1 METLLVTGG
10 AGFIGANFVEYW
22 LDAHADDRVVVL
34 DALTYAGN
42 RASLQAVAG
51 RPGFEFV
58 HGDICDRDLA
68 TRLIDGR
75 EISTIVH
82 FAAES
87 HVDRSI
93 VGPEEFL
100 RTNVIGTQT
109 LLQAAR
115 AVWMADGGA
124 PGRVRFHHISTDE
137 VYGSLGPD
145 DPPFSESTPYAP
157 NSPYA
162 ASKAASDH
170 LVRAYHHTYGL
181 PVTTSNCSNNY
192 GPYQFPEKLI
202 PLMLVNA
209 LEGKPLPVYG
219 DGGNVRDWLYVTD
232 HCRAIERVLLDG
244 RVGETYNVGGRN
256 EWRNVDVVH
265 LLCGLLDE
273 AFMADRSLAV
283 RFPASPAAQGRL
295 TSELVTFV
303 KDRPGH
309 DRRYAV
315 DTAKIEREL
324 GFTPQESF
332 ETGLRKTVAWYL
344 EHEAWWRGVMDGSYR
359 DWVRLQYGDRPA
371 RRSPGP
377 LHLTD

>member
-1 METLLVTGG
+1 MTTLLVTGG
-10 AGFIGANFVEYW
+10 AGFIGANFVAYW
-22 LDAHADDRVVVL
+22 LEKHPEDRVVVL

-42 RASLQAVAG
+42 RASLQPVEG
-51 RPGFEFV
+51 RPGYQFV
-58 HGDICDRDLA
+58 HGDICDGALA
-68 TRLIDGR
+68 TRLIR
-75 EISTIVH
+75 EQGVSTIVH

-93 VGPEEFL
+93 LGPEDFL
-100 RTNVIGTQT
+100 RTNVLGTQS

-115 AVWMADGGA
+115 AAWMADGAG
-124 PGRVRFHHISTDE
+124 PGPVRFHHISTDE

-145 DPPFSESTPYAP
+145 DPPFTERTPYAP

-202 PLMLVNA
+202 PLTIVNA

-219 DGGNVRDWLYVTD
+219 DGGNVRDWLFVTD

-244 RVGETYNVGGRN
+244 RPGETYNVGGRN
-256 EWRNVDVVH
+256 QWRNLDLVH
-265 LLCGLLDE
+265 LLCRLLDQ
-273 AFMADRSLAV
+273 AFVADPSLAA
-283 RFPASPAAQGRL
+283 RFPASPAAGGRA
-295 TSELVTFV
+295 TSGLVSFV

-315 DTAKIEREL
+315 ATSKVEREL
-324 GFTPQESF
+324 GFTPAESF
-332 ETGLRKTVAWYL
+332 ESGLRKTVTWYL
-344 EHEAWWRGVMDGSYR
+344 EHEPWWRGVMDGSYR
-359 DWVRLQYGDRPA
+359 DWVRRQY
-371 RRSPGP
+371 
-377 LHLTD
+377 LTD

>member
-1 METLLVTGG
+1 VGALLVTGG
-10 AGFIGANFVEYW
+10 AGFIGANFVAYW
-22 LDAHADDRVVVL
+22 LDGHPADRVVVL

-42 RASLQAVAG
+42 RASLQPVEG

-58 HGDICDRDLA
+58 HGDIGDTDLA
-68 TRLIDGR
+68 AKLIR
-75 EISTIVH
+75 ERGISTIVH

-93 VGPEEFL
+93 VGPEDFL
-100 RTNVIGTQT
+100 RTNVLGTQS

-115 AVWMADGGA
+115 AAWTPEGTPPAG
-124 PGRVRFHHISTDE
+124 VRFHHISTDE
-137 VYGSLGPD
+137 VYGSLQPD
-145 DPPFSESTPYAP
+145 DPAFTESTPYAP

-202 PLMLVNA
+202 PLMIVNA
-209 LEGKPLPVYG
+209 LAGKPLPVYG

-232 HCRAIERVLLDG
+232 HCRAIERVLLSG

-256 EWRNVDVVH
+256 EWRNVDVVR
-265 LLCGLLDE
+265 LLCELLNE
-273 AFMADRSLAV
+273 AFAADRSLAD
-283 RFPASPAAQGRL
+283 RFPSGPAAKGRPVSGL
-295 TSELVTFV
+295 LTFV

-315 DTAKIEREL
+315 DTTKLEREL

-344 EHEAWWRGVMDGSYR
+344 QHEAWWRGVMDGSYR
-359 DWVRLQYGDRPA
+359 DWVRRQYDERPGA
-371 RRSPGP
+371 PVSPG
-377 LHLTD
+377 D

>member
-1 METLLVTGG
+1 MAALLVTGG
-10 AGFIGANFVEYW
+10 AGFIGANFVQYW
-22 LDAHADDRVVVL
+22 LEAHPGDRVVVL

-42 RASLQAVAG
+42 RASL
-51 RPGFEFV
+51 RPVERRAEFELV
-58 HGDICDRDLA
+58 PGSICDGELA
-68 TRLIDGR
+68 ARLIR
-75 EISTIVH
+75 ERGVTTIVH

-100 RTNVIGTQT
+100 RTNVVGTHA

-115 AVWMADGGA
+115 AVWMPDGR
-124 PGRVRFHHISTDE
+124 PSGRVRFHHISTDE
-137 VYGSLGPD
+137 VYGSLKPD
-145 DPPFSESTPYAP
+145 EPAFSETTAYKP

-202 PLMLVNA
+202 PLMIVNA
-209 LEGKPLPVYG
+209 LEGRPLPVYG

-232 HCRAIERVLLDG
+232 HCRAIERVLVDG
-244 RVGETYNVGGRN
+244 RVGGTYNVGGRN

-273 AFMADRSLAV
+273 AFAADPSLAI
-283 RFPASPAAQGRL
+283 RFPTSPAARGH
-295 TSELVTFV
+295 SVSGLVTFV

-315 DTAKIEREL
+315 DTTKIEREL
-324 GFTPQESF
+324 GFTPEESF

-344 EHEAWWRGVMDGSYR
+344 ENEAWWRGVMDGSYR
-359 DWVRLQYGDRPA
+359 DWMRRQYGDRPA
-371 RRSPGP
+371 SHPGTS
-377 LHLTD
+377 LSRTD

>member
-1 METLLVTGG
+1 MGSMLVTGG

-22 LDAHADDRVVVL
+22 LGAHPGDRVVVL

-42 RASLQAVAG
+42 RASLQAVEG

-58 HGDICDRDLA
+58 TGDICDGGLVA
-68 TRLIDGR
+68 TLIRGR
-75 EISTIVH
+75 AVSTIVH

-100 RTNVIGTQT
+100 RTNVLGTQS

-115 AVWMADGGA
+115 SVWMPDGKALG
-124 PGRVRFHHISTDE
+124 PVRFHHISTDE
-137 VYGSLGPD
+137 VYGSLGPA
-145 DPPFSESTPYAP
+145 DPAFSERTPYAP

-202 PLMLVNA
+202 PLMIVNA
-209 LEGKPLPVYG
+209 LEGKALPVYG

-232 HCRAIERVLLDG
+232 HCRAIERVLLEG
-244 RVGETYNVGGRN
+244 RVGETYNVGGGN
-256 EWRNVDVVH
+256 EWPNVDVVH
-265 LLCGLLDE
+265 RLCAALDT
-273 AFMADRSLAV
+273 AFAADRSLPA
-283 RFPASPAAQGRL
+283 RFPACPAAKGRPV
-295 TSELVTFV
+295 SELVTFV

-315 DTAKIEREL
+315 DTTKVEREL
-324 GFTPQESF
+324 GVTPEESF
-332 ETGLRKTVAWYL
+332 ESGLRKTVAWYL

-359 DWVRLQYGDRPA
+359 DWVQAQYGDSSAARPA
-371 RRSPGP
+371 GAPAP
-377 LHLTD
+377 TD